1 MLKMLETK
9 IEMCLLV
16 LEFTN
21 LNRFNVLSCVLVKE
35 KGRLMQ

>member
-1 MLKMLETK
+1 MLETK

-21 LNRFNVLSCVLVKE
+21 FNVVSCVLVKQKE
-35 KGRLMQ
+35 ELCND